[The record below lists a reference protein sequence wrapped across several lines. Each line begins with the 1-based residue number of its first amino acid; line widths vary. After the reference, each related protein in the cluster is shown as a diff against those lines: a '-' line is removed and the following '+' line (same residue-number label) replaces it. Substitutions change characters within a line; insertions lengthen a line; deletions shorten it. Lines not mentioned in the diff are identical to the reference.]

1 MNINKIN
8 INQSEQTYYIA
19 SDIYDVSAHNN
30 GATFESLSALLSA
43 ENLSTLIPTAVRYGG
58 MTIRFVQ
65 SSDNKYVQYRLLS
78 NIFSTDEGDW
88 DEVGGTVTTTKI
100 ADGAVTAAK
109 LAEGVIVQ
117 DIGSREQSVMSQK
130 AVSNK
135 LGDLQNEL
143 YTKLPIDSDSDSS
156 ISDGSEEFIVT
167 DSANKVSF
175 KVDNKG
181 TNVRVLNICDENGNV
196 VKTIEKALLDKIEN
210 ELARLDETDNEIKTE
225 LYTKLQKDS
234 DSDSSISDGS
244 EEFVITDSANKV
256 SFKVD
261 TEGTKVRVLH
271 ICDENGNV
279 VKTITKELLDKIE
292 ELSQG
297 VSDAEVTGQDVTI
310 MGALAAAEEAQ
321 KTANAAVVANSPIT
335 SGTHTKITYD
345 AKGLVTAGEDL
356 TAADIPSIDHSKISD
371 WDTELAKK
379 QDVLVFNSEYN
390 A

>member
-143 YTKLPIDSDSDSS
+143 YTKLPIDSD
-156 ISDGSEEFIVT
+156 
-167 DSANKVSF
+167 
-175 KVDNKG
+175 
-181 TNVRVLNICDENGNV
+181 
-196 VKTIEKALLDKIEN
+196 
-210 ELARLDETDNEIKTE
+210 
-225 LYTKLQKDS
+225 
-234 DSDSSISDGS
+234 
-244 EEFVITDSANKV
+244 
-256 SFKVD
+256 
-261 TEGTKVRVLH
+261 
-271 ICDENGNV
+271 
-279 VKTITKELLDKIE
+279 
-292 ELSQG
+292 
-297 VSDAEVTGQDVTI
+297 
-310 MGALAAAEEAQ
+310 
-321 KTANAAVVANSPIT
+321 
-335 SGTHTKITYD
+335 
-345 AKGLVTAGEDL
+345 
-356 TAADIPSIDHSKISD
+356 
-371 WDTELAKK
+371 
-379 QDVLVFNSEYN
+379 
-390 A
+390 